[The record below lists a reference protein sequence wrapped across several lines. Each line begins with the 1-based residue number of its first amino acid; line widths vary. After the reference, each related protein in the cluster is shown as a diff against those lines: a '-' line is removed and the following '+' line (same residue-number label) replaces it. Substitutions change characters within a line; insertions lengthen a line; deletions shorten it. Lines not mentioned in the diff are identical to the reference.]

1 MVGSS
6 GLFDVD
12 MHHNSGVMPVRPSGR
27 VSVPTRLD
35 QTQKRIDRVR
45 QRQHWINCVAAVA
58 VIVLPL
64 RDQRI
69 PV

>member
-6 GLFDVD
+6 ALVDVD
-12 MHHNSGVMPVRPSGR
+12 MHHHRGVMPVRPPGR

-35 QTQKRIDRVR
+35 QTHERIDRVR
-45 QRQHWINCVAAVA
+45 NWRNWFGCVVA
-58 VIVLPL
+58 ISVIVFPL